1 MSRKIL
7 LTGFKPFNKE
17 PINPAEILTTNLAGK
32 FANVT
37 PLVLP
42 VSYERSFEEL
52 KNFWHNEGP
61 FDALLMLGQAGG
73 RQAVCLERVALNWSE
88 TSLPD
93 EDGNKLA
100 PQKLIEEAPTSYI
113 SDFFNQDWITD
124 LNKIG
129 PTTTSFS
136 AGTYVCN
143 SLYFKSLH
151 HITQAKIPTLFVHVP
166 YLPEQVQEKP
176 NTASMKLETQQ
187 NIIEKLITLITE
199 LKT

>member
-1 MSRKIL
+1 MKRKIL

-17 PINPAEILTTNLAGK
+17 PINPAEILTMNLADK
-32 FANVT
+32 FDHVT

-42 VSYERSFEEL
+42 VSYERSFEDL
-52 KNFWHNEGP
+52 KHFWNKEGP
-61 FDALLMLGQAGG
+61 FEALLMLGQAGG
-73 RQAVCLERVALNWSE
+73 RPAVCLERVALNWSE

-93 EDGNKLA
+93 EDGIKL
-100 PQKLIEEAPTSYI
+100 PPTKLIEEAPASYI
-113 SDFFNQDWITD
+113 TDFFKPEWITD
-124 LNKIG
+124 LNNIG

-187 NIIEKLITLITE
+187 NILEKLITLITE